1 MGAAG
6 LQRPTDRCGEST
18 AGCRPIP
25 VDSGLLDVQGA
36 GDLPTPFTGP
46 SEGAHRGVP
55 RTTPRQQGT
64 AFTFLIL
71 GPTMSH
77 RNTSPANDEEAAR
90 LAALYSYEILDTPP
104 DGAFDRVTAL
114 AARHFNAP
122 VALVSL
128 VDEDRIWF
136 KSRRGLD
143 TEEIP
148 RSPGLCAS
156 VILSDEAYV
165 VTNALEDPRTL
176 ANPLVAG
183 EMGLRF
189 YAAAPLVTHD
199 GHRLGTL
206 NVIDFEPRELDA
218 DGCWML
224 HQFAGLVMDQMELR
238 LSARKA
244 IASLSQIFLGAE
256 RSDDLKKLITVS
268 AWSRKIQVD
277 NVWVSFEEFLVDK
290 LGVSIT
296 HGIDPESAQKLQK
309 QMDQRTHRS
318 G

>member
-1 MGAAG
+1 
-6 LQRPTDRCGEST
+6 
-18 AGCRPIP
+18 
-25 VDSGLLDVQGA
+25 
-36 GDLPTPFTGP
+36 
-46 SEGAHRGVP
+46 
-55 RTTPRQQGT
+55 
-64 AFTFLIL
+64 
-71 GPTMSH
+71 MSH
-77 RNTSPANDEEAAR
+77 PDTSPAGDREAAR
-90 LAALYSYEILDTPP
+90 LAALHGYEILDTPP

-114 AARHFNAP
+114 AAHHFNVP

-136 KSRRGLD
+136 KSRHGWEAD
-143 TEEIP
+143 EIP

-206 NVIDFEPRELDA
+206 NVIDFAPRDFDS
-218 DGCWML
+218 DGRWTL
-224 HQFAGLVMDQMELR
+224 HQFAGLVMDQIELR

-244 IASLSQIFLGAE
+244 ISSLSQIFLGAE
-256 RSDDLKKLITVS
+256 RSNDLKKLITVS

-277 NVWVSFEEFLVDK
+277 DEWVSFEEFLVDK

-296 HGIDPESAQKLQK
+296 HGIDPESARELHGRL
-309 QMDQRTHRS
+309 DERRDTS
-318 G
+318 A